1 MFALDSRAA
10 NRNITLLYAYWGLRE
25 FQLWIPV
32 WVVFLTLEQG
42 FTLTAVTSVEGLYL
56 VGIVLLEVPTGA
68 IADRYG
74 RSRSL
79 ALGAFTLGVA
89 VLLFAFATSISILV
103 ISFLLWSVAH
113 TLMSGADMALLFDTL
128 KLKRDEAS
136 FERIAGRGTALSWAG
151 AGVATFL
158 GGPVAALT
166 DIQFTIYVGAATCVV
181 TGFIALA
188 MKEPPHTR
196 GESNEAYW
204 AGIGRAFVETW
215 RNLDLRW
222 VILLS
227 GAGYAAIEA
236 VQYLVQPYLLD
247 RGVEVGFWFSALQV
261 PMIFAGA
268 GGALF
273 AGYVGGRMG
282 AIIALLSIPVG
293 AVGAYL
299 ALAAAPGL
307 WAYAAIPA
315 LFALASCMEPIT
327 AGYVNRR
334 IASSNR
340 ATILS
345 MQSMVGSLTLAALAP
360 AAGIITDEWGL
371 VAAFFAGAAATAAAV
386 AIFGLPLIG
395 KKEPPPAP
403 PIVVVDPS
411 TGGQ

>member
-1 MFALDSRAA
+1 MDSRAA
-10 NRNITLLYAYWGLRE
+10 DRNVLLLYAYWGLRE

-68 IADRYG
+68 VADRYG

-79 ALGAFTLGVA
+79 ALGAFTLGIA
-89 VLLFAFATSISILV
+89 VLLFAFATNIPILV
-103 ISFLLWSVAH
+103 VSFLLWSVAH

-128 KLKRDEAS
+128 KLKSDEAA
-136 FERIAGRGTALSWAG
+136 FERIAGRGAALSWAG

-166 DIQFTIYVGAATCVV
+166 DIQFTIYLGAATCVV

-188 MKEPPHTR
+188 MKEPPHSR
-196 GESNEAYW
+196 GESTEHYW
-204 AGIGRAFVETW
+204 AGIAGAFRQTW
-215 RNLDLRW
+215 RTLDLRW

-227 GAGYAAIEA
+227 GAGFAAIEA

-268 GGALF
+268 GGALV
-273 AGYVGGRMG
+273 AGFVGGRAG
-282 AIIALLSIPVG
+282 AIVALITIPVG
-293 AVGAYL
+293 GVGAYL
-299 ALAAAPGL
+299 ALAAVPGL

-327 AGYVNRR
+327 TGYVNRR
-334 IASSNR
+334 ISSENR

-345 MQSMVGSLTLAALAP
+345 MQGMVGSLTLAALAP
-360 AAGIITDEWGL
+360 AAGFITDEWGL
-371 VAAFFAGAAATAAAV
+371 VAAFAAGAASTAAAI
-386 AIFGLPLIG
+386 ALFGLPLIG
-395 KKEPPPAP
+395 KKEPPSAP
-403 PIVVVDPS
+403 PVVVAAP
-411 TGGQ
+411 GQ

>member
-1 MFALDSRAA
+1 MESRTLD
-10 NRNITLLYAYWGLRE
+10 RNILLLYAFWGLRE

-68 IADRYG
+68 VADRYG
-74 RSRSL
+74 RGISL
-79 ALGAFTLGVA
+79 AAGAFCLGGA
-89 VLLFAFATSISILV
+89 VLLFAFATNIPILV
-103 ISFLLWSVAH
+103 VSFLLWSVAH

-128 KLKRDEAS
+128 KLKGHEEK
-136 FERIAGRGTALSWAG
+136 FESIAGRGTALSWAG

-158 GGPVAALT
+158 GGPVAAFT
-166 DIQFTIYVGAATCVV
+166 DIEFTIYIGAATCVL
-181 TGFIALA
+181 TGLIALA
-188 MKEPPHTR
+188 MKDPPHSR
-196 GESNEAYW
+196 NEHPEHYW
-204 AGIGRAFVETW
+204 AGIAAAFRSTW
-215 RNLDLRW
+215 RTTDLRW

-227 GAGYAAIEA
+227 GAGFAAIEA
-236 VQYLVQPYLLD
+236 VQYLIQPYLLD

-268 GGALF
+268 GGALV
-273 AGYVGGRMG
+273 AGSVGGRVG
-282 AIIALLSIPVG
+282 AIIALLTIPIG

-315 LFALASCMEPIT
+315 LFALASCMQPIT
-327 AGYVNRR
+327 TGFVNRR
-334 IASSNR
+334 IESDNR

-345 MQSMVGSLTLAALAP
+345 MQGMVGSLTLAALAP
-360 AAGIITDEWGL
+360 AAGFITDEWGL
-371 VAAFFAGAAATAAAV
+371 AAAFVAGGASTAAAL

-395 KKEPPPAP
+395 KKEPPAAP
-403 PIVVVDPS
+403 PIVVTPAA
-411 TGGQ
+411 GQ